1 MILFVPAVLLGALAL
16 IVFFLL
22 RGLAAVLPGGRQW
35 SGWRRVTV
43 VPAFVCAA
51 TATAAYSM
59 GVVIL
64 LLTMTVAEDGG
75 TDSAPF
81 PYNHPCREQL
91 TGAVDYEVDF
101 LTLRTVC
108 VMEGGARRTV
118 DDVPQGVR
126 VTAAASAA
134 GAAVLGGILL
144 ATGGRA
150 DRDQAR
156 ARVDQ

>member
-1 MILFVPAVLLGALAL
+1 MILFVPAVFLGALAL

-22 RGLAAVLPGGRQW
+22 RGLSAALPGDSRW
-35 SGWRRVTV
+35 SGWRRVAV
-43 VPAFVCAA
+43 VPTAVCAA
-51 TATAAYSM
+51 TATGAYAL
-59 GVVIL
+59 GVILL

-108 VMEGGARRTV
+108 VMDDGARTTV

-126 VTAAASAA
+126 LTAAASAA
-134 GAAVLGGILL
+134 GAAALAGVLLVS
-144 ATGGRA
+144 GGRVA
-150 DRDQAR
+150 G